1 MGSAADTTNGLATPP
16 RLPAAKPLVYI
27 TGSPTANTQCVA
39 EYLALLLGDEAI
51 LIDQPSASAR
61 TPPPPSSTPPTGDQ
75 PAAGSSTTRQHRPR
89 NIRLPPRSRSASIAT
104 ITPPTAGSSSSD
116 RLLATLTSHPLRTAI
131 LTDGPNPTSTPFQAA
146 SQTGRPLVSV
156 RLQPHTALTASE
168 PVPSTETPAPPQH
181 NTNDPTLPAVASA
194 VLTLPDSHGDP
205 HAAAL
210 RIAAFVREMNARRRS
225 HGDWDAVNYGK
236 DDRADLRGNVGGGDV
251 GGWGQGGQ
259 GEYVCGVI
267 TPVLTPAEEREI
279 RF

>member
-1 MGSAADTTNGLATPP
+1 MGSAAETTNGLATPP

-61 TPPPPSSTPPTGDQ
+61 TPPPPSSTPPTSDP
-75 PAAGSSTTRQHRPR
+75 PAVGSSSTTRQQRPR

-104 ITPPTAGSSSSD
+104 TIPPTAGSSSSD
-116 RLLATLTSHPLRTAI
+116 RMLATLTSHPHRTAI
-131 LTDGPNPTSTPFQAA
+131 LTDGHSPTSTPFQAA

-156 RLQPHTALTASE
+156 RLQPHTTTASE

-181 NTNDPTLPAVASA
+181 NTNDPYLLVSASA
-194 VLTLPDSHGDP
+194 VLALPDSHADP

-225 HGDWDAVNYGK
+225 HGDWDAVNY
-236 DDRADLRGNVGGGDV
+236 DSARDLRGNVGGGDS
-251 GGWGQGGQ
+251 GGGGGGGQ
-259 GEYVCGVI
+259 GEYACGVI